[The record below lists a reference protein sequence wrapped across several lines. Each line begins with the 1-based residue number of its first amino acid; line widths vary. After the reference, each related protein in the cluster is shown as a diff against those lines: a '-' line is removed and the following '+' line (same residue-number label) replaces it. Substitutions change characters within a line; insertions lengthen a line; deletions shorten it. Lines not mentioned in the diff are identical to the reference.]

1 MEHFPDAHRAGYAV
15 YSKTSLAVYDAL
27 VLGVSNR
34 LIWRCPSRHMIDLYN
49 RHLSADHLD
58 IGVGTGYF
66 LDRAKFPASGPNVTL
81 LDPNEHCLE
90 KAADRIERYSPL
102 LVQADALV
110 PWPAS
115 LGSFSSIALN
125 YVLHCL
131 PGTMP
136 EKAVI
141 FDHLLPHLAEDGTV
155 FGATILQGDVP
166 RSAAARQLMRIY
178 NRKGVF
184 SNEHDT
190 LEALEAEL
198 SRRFAVVEVKLIGC
212 VALFSGKSPKT

>member
-1 MEHFPDAHRAGYAV
+1 MEQFPDAHKAGYAV
-15 YSKTSLAVYDAL
+15 YSKTSLAIYDAL
-27 VLGVSNR
+27 VLGLSNR

-49 RHLSADHLD
+49 RHLAADHLD

-66 LDRAKFPASGPNVTL
+66 LDRAKYPVSGPNVTL
-81 LDPNEHCLE
+81 LDPNEHCLQ
-90 KAADRIERYSPL
+90 KAADRIRRYRPHT
-102 LVQADALV
+102 VQADALL

-115 LGSFSSIALN
+115 LGTFGSIALN

-131 PGTMP
+131 PGTMSG
-136 EKAVI
+136 KAVI
-141 FDHLLPHLAEDGTV
+141 FDRLLPHLAEDGVV

-190 LEALEAEL
+190 AEALEAEL
-198 SRRFAVVEVKLIGC
+198 SRRFNLVEMKLIGC
-212 VALFSGKSPKT
+212 VVLFCAKTPKA